1 MNGAMSPVTPGP
13 DDEEQGAADAL
24 LAKILRLTQAS
35 WWQDSAQW
43 EASELAEAVMDLH
56 AMLTSGVKPPVA
68 WLEAFSGNQVGSTRS
83 VADVPRPDP
92 S

>member
-13 DDEEQGAADAL
+13 DEEEQVSADAL
-24 LAKILRLTQAS
+24 LAKILGLTQAS
-35 WWQDSAQW
+35 WW
-43 EASELAEAVMDLH
+43 EAPELAEAVMDLH

-92 S
+92 L